1 MSASDLSTLQ
11 DELESTTRE
20 YSEVLVEIL
29 ALREELSF
37 EKELNNQFIS
47 LLLSI
52 QRKCRELETDRK
64 KGKMTS
70 KQKDASNIVIIR
82 SFIIFII
89 SNFCYTK
96 QNDDRYFLSRNLFRN
111 SYLVNDNYVIL
122 TKLFLL
128 AKITWSADHHF
139 KNCWCNKK
147 LLPFYFGRNCL
158 YRVCEKVISK
168 ERGLVP
174 MSHTKFAY

>member
-52 QRKCRELETDRK
+52 QRKRRELETDRK

-89 SNFCYTK
+89 SNFCCTK
-96 QNDDRYFLSRNLFRN
+96 QNDDRYF
-111 SYLVNDNYVIL
+111 
-122 TKLFLL
+122 
-128 AKITWSADHHF
+128 
-139 KNCWCNKK
+139 
-147 LLPFYFGRNCL
+147 
-158 YRVCEKVISK
+158 
-168 ERGLVP
+168 
-174 MSHTKFAY
+174 